1 MFSLSRALR
10 LLSIVFLLQPVASRG
25 ETSST
30 APDDQ
35 GWPRPLS
42 SRAGIFSIYQPQLD
56 SWDGFRYK
64 AHAAVDVKVPGDSR
78 DVYGVIW
85 IEARTQVDKTNRLVN
100 LTDVKI
106 PKVQFPS
113 VPDQGQAF
121 QAALRESLGT
131 QTPAAL
137 SPISLD
143 RLEASLAITEAG
155 KKSEQHPLKN
165 DPPRFLFSSVPAIL
179 VTTDGT
185 PVWKP
190 VQGTNLQRVINTR
203 PLLLQDGSTYYL
215 HLYDGWLQAPA
226 LQGPWTVVTN
236 PPAAL
241 RIAQQSLAN
250 EVDLLEGSGPDTN
263 SPKPSLANTIV
274 PVVHVVTTPT
284 ELIVTDGDPDFVNIP
299 NTELLYVRNTTGN
312 LFKYMNDQ
320 SWYTL
325 ISGRWYRA
333 EDLNGTWSYVDPT
346 RLPPDFARIP
356 DDSPKENVK
365 ASVPGTQQAQEAVV
379 ANEIPQTATVKRNG
393 TTPTPPPTIDGP
405 PRLEPIENTPL
416 QSVANAS
423 APIIRADDGRYYLV
437 QNGLWF
443 VSDSPNGPWVV
454 AAYVPPSI
462 YSIPPSS
469 RYHNVT
475 YVYVYDATP
484 EVVYTGYTPGY
495 LGVEIIP
502 AGVVVYGTG
511 YYYRPWIGRY
521 WYPAPYT
528 WGFGWGL
535 AYTPW
540 CGWSFGWG
548 FGPVSVRYG
557 FGGGWWYPRPW
568 WGPYRWSVWTGPYR
582 PVVWNSVNVN
592 VYQRYSNT
600 RVIVSRPVVSAAPV
614 PAGPLRVGTAYNSR
628 TGVPVAGQ
636 RATVVNSF
644 TPRHEVRAAEVHPP
658 AVVSAPHGGPAGTP
672 VGRPS
677 TPAASSPSVAAPRPT
692 GNHVYGDSNGHVYRQ
707 TPSGGWERYSPNGT
721 WSGINDP
728 QRAQT
733 LSQQSAAR
741 GWGEARTHGFNQAQS
756 NFGTYHAPSGP
767 APRGFSGAPSG
778 GGAPRGGSS
787 APHGGGAPAP
797 SRGGGGR
804 SAQRR

>member
-1 MFSLSRALR
+1 
-10 LLSIVFLLQPVASRG
+10 
-25 ETSST
+25 
-30 APDDQ
+30 
-35 GWPRPLS
+35 
-42 SRAGIFSIYQPQLD
+42 
-56 SWDGFRYK
+56 
-64 AHAAVDVKVPGDSR
+64 
-78 DVYGVIW
+78 
-85 IEARTQVDKTNRLVN
+85 
-100 LTDVKI
+100 
-106 PKVQFPS
+106 
-113 VPDQGQAF
+113 
-121 QAALRESLGT
+121 
-131 QTPAAL
+131 
-137 SPISLD
+137 
-143 RLEASLAITEAG
+143 
-155 KKSEQHPLKN
+155 
-165 DPPRFLFSSVPAIL
+165 
-179 VTTDGT
+179 
-185 PVWKP
+185 
-190 VQGTNLQRVINTR
+190 
-203 PLLLQDGSTYYL
+203 
-215 HLYDGWLQAPA
+215 
-226 LQGPWTVVTN
+226 
-236 PPAAL
+236 
-241 RIAQQSLAN
+241 
-250 EVDLLEGSGPDTN
+250 
-263 SPKPSLANTIV
+263 
-274 PVVHVVTTPT
+274 
-284 ELIVTDGDPDFVNIP
+284 
-299 NTELLYVRNTTGN
+299 

-356 DDSPKENVK
+356 DDNPKENVK

-592 VYQRYSNT
+592 VYQRYSST

-636 RATVVNSF
+636 RATVVNAF

-658 AVVSAPHGGPAGTP
+658 TPVSVPHAGPAGTP
-672 VGRPS
+672 VGRPAA
-677 TPAASSPSVAAPRPT
+677 PAGSSPSVAAPRPT
-692 GNHVYGDSNGHVYRQ
+692 GNHVYGDRSGNVYRQ
-707 TPSGGWERYSPNGT
+707 TPSGGWEHYSPNGT
-721 WSGINDP
+721 WSGVNDP

-778 GGAPRGGSS
+778 GGASHGGSS

-804 SAQRR
+804 SVQRR

>member
-1 MFSLSRALR
+1 MLSLSRASR
-10 LLSIVFLLQPVASRG
+10 LLSVLFLLQPIASRG
-25 ETSST
+25 QTSN
-30 APDDQ
+30 AVPDDQ
-35 GWPRPLS
+35 GWPRPVPT
-42 SRAGIFSIYQPQLD
+42 RAGVFSIYQPQLD
-56 SWDGFRYK
+56 SWDGFRYQ
-64 AHAAVDVKVPGDSR
+64 AHAAVSVKAPDSH
-78 DVYGVIW
+78 DIYGVIW
-85 IEARTQVDKTNRLVN
+85 IDARTQVDKPSRLVT
-100 LTDVKI
+100 LSYVRI

-113 VPDQGQAF
+113 AADKGQGF
-121 QAALRESLGT
+121 QAALQEALGA

-143 RLEASLAITEAG
+143 RLEASLAITEAAR
-155 KKSEQHPLKN
+155 KSEQLPLRN
-165 DPPRFLFSSVPAIL
+165 DPPRFVISSVPAVL
-179 VTTDGT
+179 VTIDGN

-190 VQGTNLQRVINTR
+190 VSGTNLQRVINTR
-203 PLLLQDGSTYYL
+203 PLLLQNGSTYYL

-226 LQGPWTVVTN
+226 LEGPWTIASN
-236 PPAAL
+236 PPASL
-241 RIAQQSLAN
+241 GVAQQASAN
-250 EVDLLEGSGPDTN
+250 EVDLLEGSGPDAN
-263 SPKPSLANTIV
+263 SPKPSLANTII
-274 PVVHVVTTPT
+274 PVVHVATTPT
-284 ELIVTDGDPDFVNIP
+284 ELIVTDGDPDYVNIP
-299 NTELLYVRNTTGN
+299 GTDLLYIRNTTGN
-312 LFKYMNDQ
+312 LFKDMSDQ
-320 SWYTL
+320 YWYTL

-333 EDLNGTWSYVDPT
+333 PELNGPWNYIDPT
-346 RLPPDFARIP
+346 RLPADFARIP

-365 ASVPGTQQAQEAVV
+365 ASVPGTLQAQEAVV

-393 TTPTPPPTIDGP
+393 TTPTPPPSIDGS

-416 QSVANAS
+416 QAVANAS

-443 VSDSPNGPWVV
+443 VSDSPNGPWVI

-511 YYYRPWIGRY
+511 YYYRPWIGHY

-540 CGWSFGWG
+540 CGWSYGWG
-548 FGPVSVRYG
+548 FGPVSVRFG

-568 WGPYRWSVWTGPYR
+568 WGPYRWHGWSGPYR
-582 PVVWNSVNVN
+582 PVVWNSVNIN
-592 VYQRYSNT
+592 VYQRYSST
-600 RVIVSRPVVSAAPV
+600 RVTVSRPVVAAAPV
-614 PAGPLRVGTAYNSR
+614 VPAPLRVGTAYNSR
-628 TGVPVAGQ
+628 TGVPAAGQ
-636 RATVVNSF
+636 RSTVVSAF
-644 TPRHEVRAAEVHPP
+644 TPRSDVHAAAVRPPTVGSPP
-658 AVVSAPHGGPAGTP
+658 AHGATVGSPTGRPAGA
-672 VGRPS
+672 
-677 TPAASSPSVAAPRPT
+677 PATSSPIPAPRPT
-692 GNHVYGDSNGHVYRQ
+692 GNHVYGDTNGHVYRQ
-707 TPSGGWERYSPNGT
+707 TPNGGWEHYSPNGT
-721 WSGINDP
+721 WSGVNDA

-741 GWGEARTHGFNQAQS
+741 GWGEARSHGFNQAQS
-756 NFGTYHAPSGP
+756 NFPTNHAPPSS

-778 GGAPRGGSS
+778 GGAPRGG
-787 APHGGGAPAP
+787 GAPAAP
-797 SRGGGGR
+797 APGRSGGGGH
-804 SAQRR
+804 SAQRH